1 LSLSG
6 RTETLGIDCSNEVT
20 DVIDRLE
27 DAEDG
32 GLLDSVL
39 EKACLA
45 ATPGTSGVDWLA
57 AGVLLLDDRL
67 ILGVRISVEPGTL
80 FGLVEGKATGQK
92 LQTAR
97 P

>member
-1 LSLSG
+1 M
-6 RTETLGIDCSNEVT
+6 
-20 DVIDRLE
+20 IDRLE

-45 ATPGTSGVDWLA
+45 ATPDFSEVVWLTA
-57 AGVLLLDDRL
+57 EVLLLDDRL
-67 ILGVRISVEPGTL
+67 ILGVRVSVDPGIL
-80 FGLVEGKATGQK
+80 FGSLEGKATGQK